1 VDHLLRAGKG
11 DTAQLQSDAAAY
23 GVILESH
30 HLAPAHYTLWLEL
43 WPAVQLFMRCLTQ
56 WRATSGGIIGL
67 DYGVMLQLAAVLQLP
82 VTQQLLDDVQ
92 TMEAH
97 AITKVNRRK

>member
-1 VDHLLRAGKG
+1 
-11 DTAQLQSDAAAY
+11 
-23 GVILESH
+23 
-30 HLAPAHYTLWLEL
+30 
-43 WPAVQLFMRCLTQ
+43 
-56 WRATSGGIIGL
+56 
-67 DYGVMLQLAAVLQLP
+67 MLQLAAVLQLP